1 MTSIPAR
8 IRAQI
13 DDLLAVAPVD
23 IDQVATRLGLAI
35 YERSLPEGVSGMIE
49 RSPTYETESGFVIFV
64 DDGEA
69 YVRQRFTAAHE
80 IGHYVLHRDRIG
92 EGVTENYLLRSD
104 RLSNWVEVQANR
116 FAADLLMPL
125 PLIEALTKQGYTSVP
140 ELAHKLQVSEIAM
153 GIRLGH
159 PT

>member
-69 YVRQRFTAAHE
+69 YVRQRFT
-80 IGHYVLHRDRIG
+80 
-92 EGVTENYLLRSD
+92 
-104 RLSNWVEVQANR
+104 
-116 FAADLLMPL
+116 
-125 PLIEALTKQGYTSVP
+125 
-140 ELAHKLQVSEIAM
+140 
-153 GIRLGH
+153 
-159 PT
+159 